1 MEEAFMKANLV
12 SANKPQRRTTRRV
25 LIGSLVVLS
34 SLLAACG
41 GDKTDSSASVE
52 TEAPVSTEVVDD
64 TPQRIV
70 SLSPTHTEILY
81 ALGAGDQVVA
91 VDSMSNYPA
100 ESASVLTDIS
110 AYEPNVEAISALEP
124 DLVVIGDDFS
134 GLAEQLSTIGIESWV
149 SPAPMTLDEAY
160 EQIVELG
167 DVVGRLDNAQ
177 SVTQKMK
184 DDIAEIVAAIEI
196 PATPISYYHE
206 LDDTYYS
213 VTGNTF
219 IGSIYEL
226 FGMRNIA
233 DATEGETDYPQLSAE
248 FIVSQDPNVIFLADV
263 NLGVTAETVAARP
276 GWSGLSAVVSGNIV
290 AIDDDI
296 ASRWGPRLVE
306 YVQAVADGVSQY
318 IASLR

>member
-1 MEEAFMKANLV
+1 MEEVSMKANLF
-12 SANKPQRRTTRRV
+12 SANKPQRRSTRRV
-25 LIGSLVVLS
+25 LIGSLVALT
-34 SLLAACG
+34 SLVAACG
-41 GDKTDSSASVE
+41 GDTKDSGSSSV

-110 AYEPNVEAISALEP
+110 GYEPNVEAISALEP

-184 DDIAEIVAAIEI
+184 DDIAEIVATIEI

-219 IGSIYEL
+219 IGSIYDL

-233 DATEGETDYPQLSAE
+233 DATEGDTDYPQLSAE

-276 GWSGLSAVVSGNIV
+276 GWSGLSAVISGNIV
-290 AIDDDI
+290 AINDDI

-306 YVQAVADGVSQY
+306 FVQAVATGLAAYVTSQG
-318 IASLR
+318 

>member
-25 LIGSLVVLS
+25 LIGSLVAITSV
-34 SLLAACG
+34 LAACG
-41 GDKTDSSASVE
+41 SDKTESSVSVE
-52 TEAPVSTEVVDD
+52 TETQTANQVNGDA
-64 TPQRIV
+64 PQRIV

-134 GLAEQLSTIGIESWV
+134 GLAEQLSMIGIESWV

-160 EQIVELG
+160 EQIIDLG
-167 DVVGRLDNAQ
+167 KVVGHADEAQ
-177 SVTQKMK
+177 SLTQKMQ
-184 DDIAEIVAAIEI
+184 DDISGIVDAVEIS
-196 PATPISYYHE
+196 ATPISYYHE

-233 DATEGETDYPQLSAE
+233 DATEGDSDYPQLSAE

-318 IASLR
+318 IASLS

>member
-1 MEEAFMKANLV
+1 MKANLV

-52 TEAPVSTEVVDD
+52 TEAPVTTEVVDD

-184 DDIAEIVAAIEI
+184 DDIAEIVATIEI

-219 IGSIYEL
+219 IGSIYEP
-226 FGMRNIA
+226 FW
-233 DATEGETDYPQLSAE
+233 DA
-248 FIVSQDPNVIFLADV
+248 
-263 NLGVTAETVAARP
+263 
-276 GWSGLSAVVSGNIV
+276 
-290 AIDDDI
+290 
-296 ASRWGPRLVE
+296 
-306 YVQAVADGVSQY
+306 
-318 IASLR
+318 